1 MELRHIRYFVR
12 AAELLHF
19 THAAESLYIS
29 QPTLSTHIQQ
39 LEEEIGAPLFDRV
52 GRNVRLTQAGCAFLI
67 HALQVSK
74 ELEVA
79 KAEIAELSGLLTGTL
94 RLAALPLFGQE
105 LLPTWLAGFHAQ
117 YPQIQISAKAGPHQQ
132 FEKELL
138 AGEIDLA
145 LTFLSTESDGLD
157 SQLLFSDQACFIVAD
172 NHPMAKKETIR
183 LKDVCSVPL
192 ATGNKLSPARKQFDQ
207 ACIEKK
213 LTPNIMVEMNDIRG
227 ILEIVKRGNAGTVL
241 VTRVLK
247 DHTGLKDFPIQDA
260 QMQIEFG
267 VLWRSQGK
275 LSPPAKAFFA
285 YIKKNFGI

>member
-74 ELEVA
+74 ELDIA
-79 KAEIAELSGLLTGTL
+79 KAEIAELSGLLTGSL

-105 LLPTWLAGFHAQ
+105 LLPTWLAGFHTQ
-117 YPQIQISAKAGPHQQ
+117 YPQIQILARAGSHQQ
-132 FEKELL
+132 FQKELL
-138 AGEIDLA
+138 AGDIDLA
-145 LTFLSTESDGLD
+145 LSFLSTESDGLD
-157 SQLLFSDQACFIVAD
+157 SLLLFSEPAIFIVS
-172 NHPMAKKETIR
+172 NEHPMASKVTVR

-192 ATGNKLSPARKQFDQ
+192 ATVGKSSPARKQFDH
-207 ACIEKK
+207 ACVEKK
-213 LTPNIMVEMNDIRG
+213 LTPNIMVEMSDIRG

-241 VTRVLK
+241 IPRVLK
-247 DHTGLKDFPIQDA
+247 DHIGLKDIPIQDA
-260 QMQIEFG
+260 QMQIDFG
-267 VLWRSQGK
+267 VLWRSQGN
-275 LSPPAKAFFA
+275 LSPPAKAFLA

>member
-1 MELRHIRYFVR
+1 
-12 AAELLHF
+12 
-19 THAAESLYIS
+19 
-29 QPTLSTHIQQ
+29 

-79 KAEIAELSGLLTGTL
+79 KAEIAEMSGLLTGTL

-105 LLPTWLAGFHAQ
+105 MLPTWLAGFHAL

-138 AGEIDLA
+138 GGEIDLA
-145 LTFLSTESDGLD
+145 LTFLSTESDDLD
-157 SQLLFSDQACFIVAD
+157 SLLLFSDEACFIVSD
-172 NHPMAKKETIR
+172 KHPMAKSDTIK

-192 ATGNKLSPARKQFDQ
+192 ATGNKASPARKQFDQ

-213 LTPNIMVEMNDIRG
+213 LIPNIMVEMNDIRG

-241 VTRVLK
+241 VPRVLK
-247 DHTGLKDFPIQDA
+247 DHMGLKDFPIQDA

-285 YIKKNFGI
+285 YIKKNFGL